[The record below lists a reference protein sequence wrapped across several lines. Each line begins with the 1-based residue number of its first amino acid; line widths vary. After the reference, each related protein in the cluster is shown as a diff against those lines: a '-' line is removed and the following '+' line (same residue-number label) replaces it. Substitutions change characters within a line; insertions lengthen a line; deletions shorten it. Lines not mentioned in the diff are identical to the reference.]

1 MSESADEERRWTE
14 ALDAEGVTAVR
25 RAVGRSRAVPPGLI
39 RIGQTWVAQSFAK
52 AWLDCHESHKI
63 SHRRKI
69 LLLGMAVAVIVFVV
83 GSLLAWR

>member
-1 MSESADEERRWTE
+1 MGG
-14 ALDAEGVTAVR
+14 AEFR
-25 RAVGRSRAVPPGLI
+25 E
-39 RIGQTWVAQSFAK
+39 